1 LVITMPSPTIV
12 LCLLA
17 VSADLPAEK
26 LNLSGQHR
34 TRTCVEMRGEFVAL
48 RFADGTPTGF
58 WASADD
64 PSQQGS
70 AKPCGPGTMEIDA
83 HERLT
88 SADNLTTYFHPGGGP
103 DQYLKN
109 YIENG
114 QYGHIARED
123 LNGTIKLIPSEN
135 GKTAPVRSGR
145 AYFVT
150 PTRIPEDMWYKPN
163 VSGGKSGARYFTYG
177 NPGYDK
183 TYGRGDWTYIN
194 WSWVQTGGADYAA
207 NKFGGGG
214 IARAML
220 KRGMRLDA
228 CDVRPILG
236 ISWGENNQENGR
248 VTAFYARAFAGPG
261 AKGSAIY
268 GWLPHSYQRKD
279 DLIVPC
285 IRRTPEVQAMPLPLS
300 ALKSSERDRMTR
312 MALNLLNELKADD
325 AATKQGLAYWE
336 RKYDAEKD
344 PLSRMELL
352 TEMSRIDRPATVVK
366 MIEMAT
372 RERDSRVREQA
383 IVLVGFMR
391 SSESHMEVVCQGMQE
406 IFAASESQ
414 REKLRILDAI
424 SNIPR
429 PETVELIRRLV
440 STAGESQDEV
450 ELQTAVAD
458 AVLKLSTL
466 IAVDDKLFAD
476 AVEPLKRHAKDGRS
490 RALRKRMVRLLAAP
504 ARKQLDFLLS
514 LLETEQAPDVRDT
527 ITEMTANLQRQPPR

>member
-1 LVITMPSPTIV
+1 MPFSTIA
-12 LCLLA
+12 LCLLF

-26 LNLSGQHR
+26 FNLSGQHR
-34 TRTCVEMRGEFVAL
+34 TRTCVEMRGKFVAL

-70 AKPCGPGTMEIDA
+70 AQPCRPGTMEIDA
-83 HERLT
+83 HERLA
-88 SADNLTTYFHPGGGP
+88 SADDLATYFHPGGGP

-123 LNGTIKLIPSEN
+123 LQGAIKLIPSQN
-135 GKTAPVRSGR
+135 GKSAPVRSGR
-145 AYFVT
+145 TYFVT

-183 TYGRGDWTYIN
+183 TYGRGDWTYIS
-194 WSWVQTGGADYAA
+194 WSWVQTGGADYAS

-220 KRGMRLDA
+220 KRGMGLAA
-228 CDVRPILG
+228 CDVQPILG

-248 VTAFYARAFAGPG
+248 VTAFYARAFVGPG
-261 AKGSAIY
+261 EKGSAIY
-268 GWLPHSYQRKD
+268 GWLPHSYQRND

-285 IRRTPEVQAMPLPLS
+285 IRRTPEGQSVPLPLS
-300 ALKSSERDRMTR
+300 ALKSTERDRMTR
-312 MALNLLNELKADD
+312 MALNLLNELKADE

-336 RKYDAEKD
+336 RKYEAEKD

-352 TEMSRIDRPATVVK
+352 TEMSRIDRPATVTK
-366 MIEMAT
+366 MLEMAT
-372 RERDSRVREQA
+372 RERDLRVREQA

-391 SSESHMEVVCQGMQE
+391 SAESRIEAVCQRMQE
-406 IFAASESQ
+406 MFAASDSM
-414 REKLRILDAI
+414 REKLRILDVM

-429 PETVELIRRLV
+429 PETVELVRRLA
-440 STAGESQDEV
+440 STVGESQDKF
-450 ELQTAVAD
+450 ELHTAVAD
-458 AVLKLSTL
+458 AVLKLSML
-466 IAVDDKLFAD
+466 IPVDEKFFAE
-476 AVEPLKRHAKDGRS
+476 AIEPLQRHAKDGRS
-490 RALRKRMVRLLAAP
+490 RALRKRMVRVLAAP
-504 ARKQLDFLLS
+504 GRKQLDFLLG
-514 LLETEQAPDVRDT
+514 LLETEESAEVRET
-527 ITEMTANLQRQPPR
+527 INEMTANLKRKAPR